1 MVDFVI
7 VIGATIIRRH
17 HSGILKKL
25 IRIDQL
31 FVRRKRF
38 ELSQPFGRYHLK
50 VVRLP
55 VSPPPQG
62 LQI

>member
-1 MVDFVI
+1 MVDF
-7 VIGATIIRRH
+7 VIGATIIRRRIAP
-17 HSGILKKL
+17 GILKKL